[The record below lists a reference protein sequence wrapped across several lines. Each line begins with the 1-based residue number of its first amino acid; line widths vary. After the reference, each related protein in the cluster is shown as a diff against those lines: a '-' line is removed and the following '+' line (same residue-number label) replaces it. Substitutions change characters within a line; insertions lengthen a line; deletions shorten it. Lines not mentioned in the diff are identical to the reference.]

1 MKAVREN
8 AAAGGWGFDLCQKI
22 CPKYQF
28 KLWFNFGPVLFRILD
43 CVPQVCQHWC
53 QFAVRSVNIFKRP
66 PQDKAAQCDAVS
78 LCQWHRSIAL
88 EHGRLN
94 TAGDAGEKW
103 DGNGHGRG
111 GHQCVIHR
119 RVCFHTCNVW
129 VCEVLRCVCVTL
141 LRLQQ
146 SAELIS
152 STGCLPATLW
162 VRASTALTSGQT
174 SMSKCFHLWGKWHTF
189 THTAGHLPI
198 TNHHAYKQGWS
209 MKVIGW
215 NSHWGCVYLWGFVCV
230 CVCEHFGCEN
240 AL

>member
-129 VCEVLRCVCVTL
+129 VCEVLRCVCHTPPPPTVCRAHFL
-141 LRLQQ
+141 HRLPPRYFMSESFYSSHLR
-146 SAELIS
+146 
-152 STGCLPATLW
+152 TDFN
-162 VRASTALTSGQT
+162 V
-174 SMSKCFHLWGKWHTF
+174 
-189 THTAGHLPI
+189 
-198 TNHHAYKQGWS
+198 
-209 MKVIGW
+209 
-215 NSHWGCVYLWGFVCV
+215 
-230 CVCEHFGCEN
+230 
-240 AL
+240 